1 MKRRI
6 KLIDKTNQ
14 VGYGIIISDNGKEI
28 AKNMQLAYDHVSRFM
43 AEGVEFQVT
52 YEEVNE

>member
-14 VGYGIIISDNGKEI
+14 IGYGIVIFDNGREMVD
-28 AKNMQLAYDHVSRFM
+28 NMQLAYDHVSRFM
-43 AEGVEFQVT
+43 AEGVDFQVT
-52 YEEVNE
+52 YEEVDE